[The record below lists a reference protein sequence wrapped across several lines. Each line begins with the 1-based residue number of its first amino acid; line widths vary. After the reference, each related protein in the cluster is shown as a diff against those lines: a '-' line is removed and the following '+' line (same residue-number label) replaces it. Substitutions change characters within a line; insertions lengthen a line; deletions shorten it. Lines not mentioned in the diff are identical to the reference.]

1 MEIDKNQ
8 CIQIDAYVNQ
18 VHDKQKTG
26 AGNTKADKTAGGT
39 DTVVISDAA
48 KRVQEARHQLDAIP
62 DIRQEKVAQLKQQVE
77 SGTYQI
83 RAEETAAKMIKES
96 LINDGLK

>member
-1 MEIDKNQ
+1 MEIDKNPG
-8 CIQIDAYVNQ
+8 IQIDAYVNQ

-26 AGNTKADKTAGGT
+26 AGSAKPDKAAAGT

-48 KRVQEARHQLDAIP
+48 KRLQEARRQLDDIP
-62 DIRQEKVAQLKQQVE
+62 DIRQEKVAELKRQVE

-83 RAEETAAKMIKES
+83 RAEETAAKLIKES

>member
-8 CIQIDAYVNQ
+8 GIQIDAYVNQ

-48 KRVQEARHQLDAIP
+48 KRVQEARGRRRLPSLNSRLNPAHT
-62 DIRQEKVAQLKQQVE
+62 K
-77 SGTYQI
+77 SGPKKPPP
-83 RAEETAAKMIKES
+83 R
-96 LINDGLK
+96 